1 MSQKIVPNEP
11 IKAYKAFDKNFKCR
25 GFQYE
30 VGETYHIDEEVEI
43 CRKGFHACQNCMDVL
58 RFYPLNDSRFAE
70 VEVWGDVVFSE
81 NDGKLCASDIKIIRE
96 LTFHELFAESYKY
109 FSENYKVNDNKMRL
123 LSNVGLSK
131 TVSDENNCEFL
142 LCEYTATASR
152 LSTNGTNVK
161 VISDERDVV
170 ISTSGFESTIFS
182 KGTESNVA
190 TLGALGRVGSFGR
203 YSRIISS
210 SFCGEIKSFGEKSII
225 ASVGNDSSVS
235 SNGKKSIVLSVGK
248 NSIVKA
254 KKGNWI
260 TLAEYGKTGPICVK
274 TEYVDGKRIK
284 GDTWYKLK
292 NGEFVEA
299 NV

>member
-1 MSQKIVPNEP
+1 MSQKIVQNEP

-123 LSNVGLSK
+123 LSNGCLSK
-131 TVSDENNCEFL
+131 IACDENDCEFL
-142 LCEYTATASR
+142 LCDYTANR

-161 VISDERDVV
+161 VISDEREDIV
-170 ISTSGFESTIFS
+170 STSGFKSTIFS
-182 KGTESNVA
+182 KGAETKVA
-190 TLGALGRVGSFGR
+190 TLGVLGKVGSFGR

-210 SFCGEIKSFGEKSII
+210 SFCGEIKSFGENSII

-248 NSIVKA
+248 NSIAKA

-284 GDTWYKLK
+284 EDTWYKLK
-292 NGEFVEA
+292 NGEFIEVDM
-299 NV
+299 

>member
-58 RFYPLNDSRFAE
+58 RYYPLNDSRFAE
-70 VEVWGDVVFSE
+70 VEIWGNVVFSE
-81 NDGKLCASDIKIIRE
+81 NDGKLCASDIKIVRE
-96 LTFHELFAESYKY
+96 LTFEELFTESYKY
-109 FSENYKVNDNKMRL
+109 FSEKYKVNDNKMRL
-123 LSNVGLSK
+123 ISSK
-131 TVSDENNCEFL
+131 TASDNHDCEFL
-142 LCEYTATASR
+142 LCEYTAST

-161 VISDERDVV
+161 VISDDREVV
-170 ISTSGFESTIFS
+170 ISTSGRDSTIFS
-182 KGTESNVA
+182 KGAEANVA
-190 TLGALGRVGSFGR
+190 TLGSLGKVGSFGR
-203 YSRIISS
+203 HSKIISS
-210 SFCGEIKSFGEKSII
+210 SIYGEIKSFGENSII

-248 NSIVKA
+248 NSIAKA

-260 TLAEYGKTGPICVK
+260 TLAEYGKNGPICVK
-274 TEYVDGKRIK
+274 TEYVDGKKIK
-284 GDTWYKLK
+284 EDTWYKLK
-292 NGEFVEA
+292 KGKFIEVDM
-299 NV
+299 

>member
-58 RFYPLNDSRFAE
+58 RYYPLNDSRFAE

-81 NDGKLCASDIKIIRE
+81 NDGKLCASDIKIVRE
-96 LTFHELFAESYKY
+96 LTFHELFAESYEY
-109 FSENYKVNDNKMRL
+109 FSENNKVNGDKFRL
-123 LSNVGLSK
+123 ISSK
-131 TVSDENNCEFL
+131 TVSDKHDCEFL
-142 LCEYTATASR
+142 LCEYTASR

-161 VISDERDVV
+161 VISDDREVV
-170 ISTSGFESTIFS
+170 ISTSGRDSTIFS
-182 KGTESNVA
+182 KGAETNVA
-190 TLGALGRVGSFGR
+190 TLGALGKVGSFGR
-203 YSRIISS
+203 QSKIISS
-210 SFCGEIKSFGEKSII
+210 SIYGEIKSFGENSII

-248 NSIVKA
+248 NSIAKA

-260 TLAEYGKTGPICVK
+260 TLAEYGKNGPICVK
-274 TEYVDGKRIK
+274 TEYVDGKKIK

-292 NGEFVEA
+292 NRKFVE
-299 NV
+299 VDM

>member
-58 RFYPLNDSRFAE
+58 KYYPLNDSRFAE

-81 NDGKLCASDIKIIRE
+81 NNGKLCASDIKIIRE
-96 LTFHELFAESYKY
+96 LTFYELFVESYEY
-109 FSENYKVNDNKMRL
+109 FSENNKVNGDKFRL
-123 LSNVGLSK
+123 ISNGGLSK
-131 TVSDENNCEFL
+131 TVSDKHDCEFL
-142 LCEYTATASR
+142 LCDYTASR

-161 VISDERDVV
+161 VISDEREVV

-182 KGTESNVA
+182 KGAEANVA
-190 TLGALGRVGSFGR
+190 TLGVLGKVGSFGR
-203 YSRIISS
+203 YSQIISS
-210 SFCGEIKSFGEKSII
+210 SLYGEIKSFGENSII
-225 ASVGNDSSVS
+225 ASVGDESSVS

-248 NSIVKA
+248 KSIAKA

-284 GDTWYKLK
+284 EDTWYKLR
-292 NGEFVEA
+292 NGEFIEV